1 VNQNRS
7 RGAFY
12 SLVIGVIVFA
22 AYCLFVF
29 LVFQIKSP
37 AVFWMSFAF
46 MCLAFLAQVLAPA
59 LFFKNVSADTAFF
72 GIPILYL
79 GTFYFFAELF
89 ASIVF
94 MIFQS
99 VNWKAALLVQVALLV
114 IFVVAAIVS
123 ITTQV
128 SVQRASQDRRNEAVA
143 FKAQFVDIQTLVD
156 HCAKETDGDLRKRL
170 EHLSETVRYSDPFGR
185 NEAIIRDAEM
195 RIAQKMTDLQAFCDS
210 GATADAE
217 TTIAELENLYM
228 ERRRKLMLVK

>member
-7 RGAFY
+7 RGALS

-22 AYCLFVF
+22 AYCLVVF
-29 LVFQIKSP
+29 LVFQVKNP
-37 AVFWMSFAF
+37 TVFWMSFAF
-46 MCLAFLAQVLAPA
+46 MCLAFLAQALAPV

-99 VNWKAALLVQVALLV
+99 VDWKAALLVQVALLV
-114 IFVVAAIVS
+114 IFVVAAIIS

-128 SVQRASQDRRNEAVA
+128 SVQQASEDRRNEAVI
-143 FKAQFVDIQTLVD
+143 FKALLVDIQTLVD
-156 HCAKETDGDLRKRL
+156 RCASETDGDLRKRL
-170 EHLSETVRYSDPFGR
+170 QHLSETVRYSDPFGR
-185 NEAIIRDAEM
+185 NETVIRDVEM
-195 RIAQKMTDLQAFCDS
+195 QISQKMSDLQVYCDS
-210 GATADAE
+210 GATAKAE
-217 TTIAELENLYM
+217 TAVAELENLYM